1 MYFVNSPFVIS
12 NLSKRNLIW
21 QMPCCDKEVFLTF
34 DDGPVTEVTPWVLNL
49 LKQYDI
55 KATFFCVGENVKRN
69 PDLLLRIIDEGHS
82 VGNHTYNHLNA
93 WNTPNDEYFKNV
105 AKANVLIKS
114 KFFRPPYGKINI
126 AQIKHLR
133 KQYAIV
139 LWSVL
144 SGDFDKNISPE
155 KCFENSVKNVK
166 QGSIIVFHDSI
177 KAEKNLKYALPR
189 CIEYI
194 LSKGFEFKPLTLDIC
209 INNSNI
215 QKKYLVAS

>member
-12 NLSKRNLIW
+12 NLSKKNLIW
-21 QMPCCDKEVFLTF
+21 QLPSCDKEVFLTF
-34 DDGPVTEVTPWVLNL
+34 DDGPVPEVTSWVLNL
-49 LKQYDI
+49 LKNYKI

-69 PDLLLRIIDEGHS
+69 PDLFSRIIDEGHS

-105 AKANVLIKS
+105 DMANVLIKS

-126 AQIKHLR
+126 SQIKHLR

-144 SGDFDKNISPE
+144 SGDFDLNISPE
-155 KCFENSVKNVK
+155 KCFENSTKNVK

-177 KAEKNLKYALPR
+177 KAEKNLKYALPL
-189 CIEYI
+189 CIEHV
-194 LSKGFEFKPLTLDIC
+194 LSKGFEFKPLTLDVC
-209 INNSNI
+209 IKNSNI
-215 QKKYLVAS
+215 QRKYLVAS